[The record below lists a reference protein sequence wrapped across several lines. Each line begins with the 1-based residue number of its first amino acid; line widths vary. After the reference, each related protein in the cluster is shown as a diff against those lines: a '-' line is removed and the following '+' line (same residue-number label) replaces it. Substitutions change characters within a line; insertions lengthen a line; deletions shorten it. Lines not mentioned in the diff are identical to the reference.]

1 MNYSEFQPGLKAR
14 AATAALAVTTAFTVI
29 SLGLA
34 AVTAE
39 PARAE
44 GMASDVRAALMARL
58 PKTPIT
64 GLSCEGFG
72 GLCEVVSGNTLFY
85 VDETARYLMVGRLYD
100 METRRDVTAARLL
113 ELNPD
118 LLAAGAARADA
129 DNARHETGPE
139 ARPTATKVDLTGL
152 PAEGAIQWGPANAP
166 KVVVFS
172 DFQCGYCQR
181 LTGELVKAGVRV
193 EERPI
198 SIFGAKSR
206 EISEAV
212 LCATDPVAALH
223 RAYAGEAVPQRK
235 GCKAKGLD
243 ANEAFARAQGFSGT
257 PVVVRASDGA
267 VLQGYRPAAEIRKF
281 LGLASNKGGR

>member
-1 MNYSEFQPGLKAR
+1 MNYSDSRPSLKAR
-14 AATAALAVTTAFTVI
+14 AATAALAVGAAFTVI
-29 SLGLA
+29 SLSLA
-34 AVTAE
+34 AVTAQ

-44 GMASDVRAALMARL
+44 DRASSVRAALKDRL

-64 GLSCEGFG
+64 GLSCDGFG

-85 VDETARYLMVGRLYD
+85 VDARARYLVVGRLYD

-118 LLAAGAARADA
+118 LLAAGAARATSDDTRHDTEPSDA
-129 DNARHETGPE
+129 P
-139 ARPTATKVDLTGL
+139 ATHVDLARL
-152 PAEGAIQWGPANAP
+152 SADGAIAWGPANAP
-166 KVVVFS
+166 RVVVFS

-181 LTGELVKAGVRV
+181 LTGELVKAAVRV

-198 SIFGAKSR
+198 SIFGPKSR
-206 EISEAV
+206 EIAQAV
-212 LCATDPVAALH
+212 LCAADPAAALH
-223 RAYAGEAVPQRK
+223 KAYAGEGLSQRQ

-257 PVVVRASDGA
+257 PVMVRASDGA
-267 VLQGYRPAAEIRKF
+267 VLHGYRPAAEIRRF
-281 LGLASNKGGR
+281 LGLPAIKGSR

>member
-1 MNYSEFQPGLKAR
+1 MNYSQSQPGLKAR

-39 PARAE
+39 PARASDTP
-44 GMASDVRAALMARL
+44 SDVRAALKARL
-58 PKTPIT
+58 PKTPIDALT
-64 GLSCEGFG
+64 CEGFG

-85 VDETARYLMVGRLYD
+85 VDAAARYLLVGRLYD

-118 LLAAGAARADA
+118 LIAAGAARSAGDSKPQDEEPA
-129 DNARHETGPE
+129 SAVP
-139 ARPTATKVDLTGL
+139 AKVDLSRL
-152 PAEGAIQWGPANAP
+152 PADGAVRWGNPQGP

-181 LTGELVKAGVRV
+181 LTGELTKAGVQV

-206 EISEAV
+206 ALSEAV
-212 LCATDPVAALH
+212 LCATDPVASLH
-223 RAYAGEAVPQRK
+223 AAYAGKSAQVRL
-235 GCKAKGLD
+235 GCKPKGLD
-243 ANEAFARAQGFSGT
+243 ANETFARANGFSGT
-257 PVVVRASDGA
+257 PVMVRASDGA
-267 VLQGYRPAAEIRKF
+267 VLQGYRPAAEIRRF
-281 LGLASNKGGR
+281 LGLTSTKGGR

>member
-1 MNYSEFQPGLKAR
+1 MNYSQSQPGLKAR

-34 AVTAE
+34 AVTSE
-39 PARAE
+39 PARASDTP
-44 GMASDVRAALMARL
+44 SDVRAALKARL
-58 PKTPIT
+58 PKTPIDALT
-64 GLSCEGFG
+64 CEGFG

-85 VDETARYLMVGRLYD
+85 VDAAARYLLVGRLYD

-118 LLAAGAARADA
+118 LIAAGAARAGGDSKPQDEQPA
-129 DNARHETGPE
+129 GALP
-139 ARPTATKVDLTGL
+139 AKVDLSRL
-152 PAEGAIQWGPANAP
+152 PADGAVRWGNPQGP

-181 LTGELVKAGVRV
+181 LTGELTTAGVQV

-206 EISEAV
+206 ALSEAV
-212 LCATDPVAALH
+212 LCAPDPVAALH
-223 RAYAGEAVPQRK
+223 AAYAGQSARTPQ
-235 GCKAKGLD
+235 GCKPKGLD
-243 ANEAFARAQGFSGT
+243 ANETFARANGFSGT
-257 PVVVRASDGA
+257 PVMVRASDGA
-267 VLQGYRPAAEIRKF
+267 VLQGYRPANEIRRF
-281 LGLASNKGGR
+281 LGLAPAKGGR